1 MIKSVQILGTSAG
14 IPTIEQGVSS
24 YIVSFSNYDI
34 MVDCGEGTYINW
46 LKNNYTWDRL
56 KYIFITHM
64 HPDHTGGLIN
74 FLFYKKITRI
84 DSPIILFGPPEL
96 EEYILMCLSF
106 QGINLNFDYKVLP
119 VLPKI
124 ELEDSLIVK
133 SSEMMHQLKCW
144 SYRFN
149 SENIDLMIATDT
161 LPNNNTIKL
170 ANKCDI
176 LIHECT
182 FLDENIDLAF
192 KTKHTTL
199 NQALKI
205 AEKANVGRLILS
217 HFSKRI
223 KKEQLD
229 SIYYK
234 KHKCVVN
241 NERVILDECI

>member
-1 MIKSVQILGTSAG
+1 MINSVQILGTSAG

-56 KYIFITHM
+56 RYIFITHM

-74 FLFYKKITRI
+74 LLFYKKLSRI
-84 DSPIILFGPPEL
+84 DSPIVLVGPPEL
-96 EEYILMCLSF
+96 EEYILMCLRY
-106 QGINLNFDYKVLP
+106 QGINLNFNYKVLQ
-119 VLPKI
+119 VLPIINLKDN
-124 ELEDSLIVK
+124 LQVK
-133 SSEMMHQLKCW
+133 SSEMIHRLKCW
-144 SYRFN
+144 AYRFN

-161 LPNNNTIKL
+161 LPNDNTIKL
-170 ANKCDI
+170 AKNCNI

-182 FLDENIDLAF
+182 FLDDNIDLAF

-199 NQALKI
+199 NQVFEI
-205 AEKANVGRLILS
+205 AEKANIDRLILS

-229 SIYYK
+229 NIYFK
-234 KHKCVVN
+234 THKCVVN
-241 NERVILDECI
+241 NERIIFDEYV